1 MHSTRVSRRIARDVF
16 LRRLGIERSYRP
28 PTLFRHPDWNFDH
41 LLKLVVTYH
50 LRARPD
56 FTFLQVGAF
65 DGLANDPIHPLVRA
79 FGLRGLVV
87 EPQVGVLDRLRA
99 TYADHPQVSLVNAA
113 VADANHAHSRE
124 AASGLQCRQRQYH
137 AAAALEFG
145 QESGGQGFFVS
156 LTHLRFDRR
165 SGLTRE
171 IVAYQKHRTKRLLRF
186 DRLS

>member
-1 MHSTRVSRRIARDVF
+1 MHSTRISRRIARDVF

-65 DGLANDPIHPLVRA
+65 DGLANDTIPPLVRA

-87 EPQVGVLDRLRA
+87 EPQVGDLERSRETFA
-99 TYADHPQVSLVNAA
+99 NQPQWSLV
-113 VADANHAHSRE
+113 HS
-124 AASGLQCRQRQYH
+124 SVCQ
-137 AAAALEFG
+137 
-145 QESGGQGFFVS
+145 V
-156 LTHLRFDRR
+156 
-165 SGLTRE
+165 
-171 IVAYQKHRTKRLLRF
+171 I
-186 DRLS
+186 